1 VWSFILFRVSVE
13 TGFWASHRLTLTDG
27 SKEAGHSHNWVVRAD
42 VSSSELNSMGLVA
55 DFRRVKGLVD
65 EITADFDNV
74 ALEKVA
80 FFQRNNPSAENVAKY
95 VYEKLKAA
103 LPEGLNLDVV
113 RVTEQPGCAAEFGEC

>member
-1 VWSFILFRVSVE
+1 ME